1 MKRQPLSNLPLRR
14 ICTFFFVG
22 LAYLWLGALA
32 VRAET
37 VIFTDNFDSPLG
49 TNWQIAQN
57 RQVGDA
63 LKPCMNKTVP
73 AVWTQTNGLLQL
85 VIDSP
90 MCMMDFVPINL
101 DLRGLGLY
109 HLSFRFLMQGSTQMD
124 RSMVFL
130 WQDPQNWYNLKLFGN
145 NLFIEKVVN
154 GMAYQLPGALR
165 QYPFQLNHE
174 YQFTIEFLREQK
186 IRIWVDQQLVLEATD
201 QFPFLTPLERQTI
214 SLRGSVG
221 AASRSITT
229 VDDIRL
235 TAELSPSPVT
245 QLNVQL
251 WKQNE
256 AAWANEEY
264 DHAHVWSSM
273 PTMSRWGCAVTSMAM
288 ILRYYGITEL
298 PSGIALTPQSLNQW
312 LKEQVDGYFNGNL
325 NWLAISRLTQ
335 QVSPKLQTPKLE
347 LSRTDGT
354 LAQIVE
360 FAKQEILANK
370 PVILGYPGHFFVAD
384 GVDNTANTLL
394 IKDPYYSYQ
403 RLSQRPTLN
412 EVNTIRR
419 FQPSHTDLS
428 YLLVNVSPEVELLIT
443 DDQGS
448 QVTVE
453 KVTEYLQ
460 DPTGE
465 TDQRS
470 PQLAQ
475 YFIRQPETGRY
486 TITLTRPEHGQYEL
500 DVFQYDIQG
509 NVTQS
514 KESGEVGPE
523 GQDVVVE
530 YHKEAA
536 SPVPSVLPLASSSP
550 LSSPAPSPTPLLS
563 PSPQLS
569 PQPSPQS
576 PIPNTRQAW
585 LYRRLLAELHQL
597 QRMFQLFQQ
606 LQFLQ
611 LSSSYQRL
619 LHNLERLNQQTNP
632 SNN

>member
-1 MKRQPLSNLPLRR
+1 MKRQLLSNLPLRR
-14 ICTFFFVG
+14 ICAVLVAG
-22 LAYLWLGALA
+22 CAYLWLGALD
-32 VRAET
+32 VQAET
-37 VIFTDNFDSPLG
+37 VIFADNFDSPLG
-49 TNWQIAQN
+49 TNWQIARNQ
-57 RQVGDA
+57 QASDP
-63 LKPCMNKTVP
+63 LKPCMNKNTP

-85 VIDSP
+85 IIDSP
-90 MCMMDFVPINL
+90 VCLMDLVPINL

-109 HLSFRFLMQGSTQMD
+109 RLSFHFLIQGSTQMD

-154 GMAYQLPGALR
+154 GMTYQLPGALR

-186 IRIWVDQQLVLEATD
+186 IRVWVDQQLVLEATD
-201 QFPFLTPLERQTI
+201 QFPFITPLERQTI
-214 SLRGSVG
+214 SLRGGVG

-229 VDDIRL
+229 VDDIHL
-235 TAELSPSPVT
+235 TADLSSASVT
-245 QLNVQL
+245 QLDVQL
-251 WKQNE
+251 WKQNDTV
-256 AAWANEEY
+256 WANEEY
-264 DHAHVWSSM
+264 DHAHLWSSM

-298 PSGIALTPQSLNQW
+298 PSGIALTPQSLNEW

-335 QVSPKLQTPKLE
+335 QVSAKLHTPKLE

-384 GVDNTANTLL
+384 GVDNTTNTLL

-403 RLSQRPTLN
+403 RLSQRPTLQ

-443 DDQGS
+443 DDQGN

-475 YFIRQPETGRY
+475 YFIRQPETGQY
-486 TITLTRPEHGQYEL
+486 TLTLTRPEHGQYQL

-523 GQDVVVE
+523 GQDVIVE
-530 YHKEAA
+530 YRKEATLPA
-536 SPVPSVLPLASSSP
+536 PSASP
-550 LSSPAPSPTPLLS
+550 LSSPAPSPTPWLS

-569 PQPSPQS
+569 PQPSPQ
-576 PIPNTRQAW
+576 PQNPNSRRTW
-585 LYRRLLAELHQL
+585 LYRHLLAELHQL
-597 QRMFQLFQQ
+597 QRILQLFQQ